1 MSMMWP
7 PQRVKITSIPSF
19 LRAFATRWP
28 PESVC
33 AGWSASSF
41 GRSLAIG
48 AVWAIRLP
56 SFGTVRFDAVWVG
69 RGSEVV
75 VVRVDVRSQ
84 RERMVAHE
92 PLRELDIARF
102 ERFDD
107 LHVIDDRSLEAVV
120 LTDRAVADRPHVDQD
135 AFGGAAQRVAPGQLD
150 DALVEA
156 QVRVRVL
163 VEVRADA
170 LAVEGRED
178 LAERC
183 DRGGAGRL
191 GDQSRGHALERRPH
205 DDDLE
210 QFGLALARDEISAAR
225 NARHEALVLQPY
237 QRLADRRPA

>member
-41 GRSLAIG
+41 GRSLVIG

-56 SFGTVRFDAVWVG
+56 LVRYGTVRCGVVG

-75 VVRVDVRSQ
+75 VVCVDVRSQ

-92 PLRELDIARF
+92 PFRELDVARF

-107 LHVIDDRSLEAVV
+107 LHVIDDRSLEAVI

-135 AFGGAAQRVAPGQLD
+135 AFGGAAQRITAGQL
-150 DALVEA
+150 
-156 QVRVRVL
+156 
-163 VEVRADA
+163 
-170 LAVEGRED
+170 
-178 LAERC
+178 
-183 DRGGAGRL
+183 
-191 GDQSRGHALERRPH
+191 
-205 DDDLE
+205 
-210 QFGLALARDEISAAR
+210 
-225 NARHEALVLQPY
+225 
-237 QRLADRRPA
+237 